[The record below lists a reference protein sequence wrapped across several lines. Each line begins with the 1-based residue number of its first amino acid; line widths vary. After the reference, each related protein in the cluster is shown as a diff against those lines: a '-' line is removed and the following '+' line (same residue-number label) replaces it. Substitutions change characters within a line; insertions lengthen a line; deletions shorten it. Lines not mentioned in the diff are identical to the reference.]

1 MTMLSRWI
9 ARLQELDSLA
19 AEVERA
25 RAMYE
30 HTRTGQGAEAFRL
43 RYERAVAELN
53 ARRFWWM
60 RAKRPN
66 VALTGRAK

>member
-1 MTMLSRWI
+1 MTVLRCWL
-9 ARLQELDSLA
+9 ARLQDLDRLA

-30 HTRTGQGAEAFRL
+30 HTRLGQGAEAFRL
-43 RYERAVAELN
+43 RYERAVAEFN
-53 ARRFWWM
+53 TRRFWWM

-66 VALTGRAK
+66 VEVSR